1 MPILRECF
9 NLKIYLDIDEGLRQY
24 FKFKR
29 DVNKRGHTIDKVLT
43 SIEKR
48 EPDAERF
55 IRPQSTHEDL
65 IFSLQPMDTQMLKA
79 LDDNYPLKMKLVVK
93 TRHGFNELSLHRV
106 LVGICGLHVDIIVSN
121 DGSELEM
128 AIEGDTSA
136 SDISLA
142 AEILC
147 PRILEFLD
155 MQPKWQD
162 GMTGLMQVITLSH
175 ISQSLTKRFI

>member
-1 MPILRECF
+1 M
-9 NLKIYLDIDEGLRQY
+9 
-24 FKFKR
+24 
-29 DVNKRGHTIDKVLT
+29 LT

-55 IRPQSTHEDL
+55 IRPQSAHADL
-65 IFSLQPMDTQMLKA
+65 IFSLKPMDPKMIETPN
-79 LDDNYPLKMKLVVK
+79 DNYPLRMKLAIK

-106 LVGICGLHVDIIVSN
+106 LVGVCGLHVDIIVSN
-121 DGSELEM
+121 DGSEVQM
-128 AIEGDTSA
+128 TIEGDTSA
-136 SDISLA
+136 SDIALA
-142 AEILC
+142 AEMLC

-155 MQPKWQD
+155 IQPRWQD